1 MYTRRSSLLC
11 LGLVLA
17 AAGIPCS
24 LAQAQERSLAIDGY
38 DPVAYFTERR
48 PAQGKADISFDWDDR
63 RYRFATARN
72 RETFAANPDR
82 YEPQFAGFCSS
93 GVAAGKR
100 IKADPAL
107 WRIVDGK
114 LYLFSKPVAS
124 EEALD
129 KTVVAAQAKWKSLK

>member
-1 MYTRRSSLLC
+1 MCTRRSSLQR

-17 AAGIPCS
+17 MAGKPWS
-24 LAQAQERSLAIDGY
+24 MALAQERSLAIDGY
-38 DPVAYFTERR
+38 DPVAYFTQRR

-63 RYRFATARN
+63 RYRFATAGN
-72 RETFAANPDR
+72 RDIFAANPDR
-82 YEPQFAGFCSS
+82 YEPQFAGPCSS

-124 EEALD
+124 EESLD
-129 KTVVAAQAKWKSLK
+129 KTVVAAQANWKSLK